1 MLLEAMGKLI
11 LMGVEWG
18 LVVIEL
24 EPEVSFELT
33 GSLFCTPK
41 FRVEIKKA
49 IATKKGNFRDP
60 MAPTDEEVFESY
72 KREMKSL
79 QTMKSIQ
86 SMPTAE
92 TQSSHRTIQSEC
104 RYLTVLSGNDI
115 GDTNIGD
122 TDIGDTDTG
131 DGIMFVFCI
140 VNNMIVIIIKGYVTQ
155 D

>member
-104 RYLTVLSGNDI
+104 RYLI
-115 GDTNIGD
+115 C
-122 TDIGDTDTG
+122 
-131 DGIMFVFCI
+131 CI
-140 VNNMIVIIIKGYVTQ
+140 E
-155 D
+155 

>member
-1 MLLEAMGKLI
+1 
-11 LMGVEWG
+11 
-18 LVVIEL
+18 
-24 EPEVSFELT
+24 
-33 GSLFCTPK
+33 
-41 FRVEIKKA
+41 
-49 IATKKGNFRDP
+49 

-115 GDTNIGD
+115 GDT
-122 TDIGDTDTG
+122 DTG
-131 DGIMFVFCI
+131 DGIMFLYI
-140 VNNMIVIIIKGYVTQ
+140 VNNMIVIKGPTPCYSNIVTH